1 MPVERV
7 TDSPSFVDSDGVRW
21 TVREE
26 GKSGFRAAFGSD
38 TDGPVTWLRFESEL
52 EVRKLW
58 RYPDDWMSLAP
69 AQLEALCRRGS
80 TIVAR
85 FPRQRASPPSAER
98 SSDGSSSD
106 G

>member
-1 MPVERV
+1 MLVERV
-7 TDSPSFVDSDGVRW
+7 ADSLSFVDSDGVSW

-26 GKSGFRAAFGSD
+26 GKGGFRATFGSD
-38 TDGPVTWLRFESEL
+38 ADVPVTWLRFESEL

-69 AQLEALCRRGS
+69 AQLDALSRRAS

-85 FPRQRASPPSAER
+85 FPRQRVSPPVPR
-98 SSDGSSSD
+98 SSDGVEK
-106 G
+106 